1 MCIYCTTFQRGCT
14 IIVLCVFSILRS
26 STHERPRAPHGCL
39 ATLAR
44 AAASAPVGKDGR
56 LMATSKNA
64 RGQQRHNT
72 ARLSFVSKRA
82 IKRSQ
87 MTKICHHINS
97 TPSGT
102 QITDRFNQE
111 KQKATT
117 GTLMSEI
124 RPCMAKAL
132 PSQTSL

>member
-1 MCIYCTTFQRGCT
+1 MYQPHHISTWMHNYRFMCFQHPAF
-14 IIVLCVFSILRS
+14 L
-26 STHERPRAPHGCL
+26 HPRAAP
-39 ATLAR
+39 R
-44 AAASAPVGKDGR
+44 SAWLPSNTR
-56 LMATSKNA
+56 TRCSLSTSWKGGSANGHQQKR
-64 RGQQRHNT
+64 RGQQRHNA

-87 MTKICHHINS
+87 MTKICHHIKS